1 MVGVGVGISSPVIM
15 PSGVGVDVLEGR
27 GDKVAAGLGEESNS
41 GKVIALHAV
50 SNITKSDAIP
60 T

>member
-1 MVGVGVGISSPVIM
+1 M